1 MMWKGFSIE
10 RYKGCREKERGM
22 ATLAVPVCILY
33 NITTEESSRNGSII
47 LLPISFFLNH
57 LHREIQRLF
66 LQHQP
71 QKVQYWPLKREST
84 SPSRD
89 TKKDGSHSRPDK
101 RYKWIER
108 NPKTCCKI
116 TDLWFVGTWD
126 KSEQAEMVIE
136 DSNQGDQIHAVCKRD
151 QLKSWNPILKENC
164 TYMMHNFKV
173 VKNDGEYRICAHLY
187 KLIFIG
193 VTVIRETLVNVA
205 LKTHSFM
212 SALMSEQ
219 LVSCTLWE
227 DYCLQ
232 FLEYLNECN
241 SEGPIII
248 LLTHARN
255 KESQGSYPTTISN
268 SLKASKL
275 LINQPMSEI
284 EEFKQR
290 FLVLW
295 LGWFDYTYRIKNRG
309 PPNFHAEAKSLS
321 EINKISKVLC
331 NKKTNIDNTPF
342 TCACGCDKYNQQA
355 MLRYR
360 LEVMVYHKE
369 ECTNFLLWDREC
381 ANLIG
386 QSDDEVNRLKIADG
400 DVDLNVYLEALDK
413 ILGYTLAFKVKVQS
427 KFRNFVVLK
436 YSFDS
441 DLINTTIDLL
451 PDIEQSLSA
460 TTDHDPLLEVPLTP
474 TKQQTPQVL
483 RGSTEF
489 IDFTCSIFI

>member
-1 MMWKGFSIE
+1 M
-10 RYKGCREKERGM
+10 
-22 ATLAVPVCILY
+22 
-33 NITTEESSRNGSII
+33 SSYA
-47 LLPISFFLNH
+47 P
-57 LHREIQRLF
+57 LF
-66 LQHQP
+66 P
-71 QKVQYWPLKREST
+71 
-84 SPSRD
+84 
-89 TKKDGSHSRPDK
+89 
-101 RYKWIER
+101 
-108 NPKTCCKI
+108 
-116 TDLWFVGTWD
+116 FV
-126 KSEQAEMVIE
+126 
-136 DSNQGDQIHAVCKRD
+136 
-151 QLKSWNPILKENC
+151 
-164 TYMMHNFKV
+164 
-173 VKNDGEYRICAHLY
+173 
-187 KLIFIG
+187 
-193 VTVIRETLVNVA
+193 
-205 LKTHSFM
+205 
-212 SALMSEQ
+212 
-219 LVSCTLWE
+219 
-227 DYCLQ
+227 
-232 FLEYLNECN
+232 
-241 SEGPIII
+241 
-248 LLTHARN
+248 
-255 KESQGSYPTTISN
+255 GSYPTTISN

-290 FLVLW
+290 LTELKIEVHPIFMSCSQASSHLSTK
-295 LGWFDYTYRIKNRG
+295 D
-309 PPNFHAEAKSLS
+309 NFFYKAEAKSLS

>member
-1 MMWKGFSIE
+1 MAALVVHVWKGFSIE

-33 NITTEESSRNGSII
+33 NITIEESSRNVKA
-47 LLPISFFLNH
+47 L
-57 LHREIQRLF
+57 LHREIQ
-66 LQHQP
+66 
-71 QKVQYWPLKREST
+71 
-84 SPSRD
+84 
-89 TKKDGSHSRPDK
+89 
-101 RYKWIER
+101 
-108 NPKTCCKI
+108 
-116 TDLWFVGTWD
+116 
-126 KSEQAEMVIE
+126 
-136 DSNQGDQIHAVCKRD
+136 
-151 QLKSWNPILKENC
+151 
-164 TYMMHNFKV
+164 
-173 VKNDGEYRICAHLY
+173 
-187 KLIFIG
+187 
-193 VTVIRETLVNVA
+193 
-205 LKTHSFM
+205 
-212 SALMSEQ
+212 SEQ

-284 EEFKQR
+284 EEFKQ
-290 FLVLW
+290 
-295 LGWFDYTYRIKNRG
+295 
-309 PPNFHAEAKSLS
+309 
-321 EINKISKVLC
+321 
-331 NKKTNIDNTPF
+331 
-342 TCACGCDKYNQQA
+342 
-355 MLRYR
+355 RYR

-451 PDIEQSLSA
+451 PDIEAPYKVHFPLSDTNDPLQYETQSLSA